1 MNTPIECDLYGNVN
15 STHIMGN
22 KMMNGIGG
30 SGDFARNAGLTIFAT
45 ASVAKEGA
53 ISCIVPMCSHIDH
66 TEHDVQVIVTE
77 QGLADLRWKSPRQRA
92 ELIVERC
99 AHPQYRPLLREYLKD
114 AAKYGGHT
122 PHNLQQALSWHTRY
136 LDICA
141 EQNKLIGQREA
152 LTPWLGLDVPLDTAS
167 TKHVLVLFGTLSGLA
182 SHQAVEAALAETTEL
197 CQVQWAGR
205 AGELQYVLVLCHR
218 KAGEAARDALK
229 SFGFTA
235 TSFRGWKGTAR
246 SNIDQIEDRQRI
258 LSQELEACR
267 ARLAQEAGHQTA
279 LQICIDRMTQDIQR
293 MEAKE
298 KLLSSTSTFFLE
310 GWVPAEQLSD
320 VEHLLSQY
328 SAAWEATDPEPDE
341 YPQVPVKLKNNRLT
355 RPLNMVTDMYV
366 YPAYDGVDPNPL
378 MAPFFI
384 FFFGMMMADMAYG
397 LLMLAGGIFMR
408 RKLRPSGTMEHM
420 AGLLILCGIST
431 FVMGALTGSFL
442 GDFLPRLAKLI
453 RPDTTFT
460 ALPALFTPLT
470 DTLAILIGS
479 LALGLLQVL
488 TGMAISVVRKVQAG
502 TWTDALWDEGTWW
515 IILAGVALAVV
526 GIGNLGG
533 YPIVLLIGLLMLLY
547 GGTRNAKGFGKLT
560 ALIGTVY
567 NGATGFFSDILSYA
581 RLMALMLAG
590 SVIAQVFNT
599 LGEVSGSVAGFVI
612 ISLVGNALNFML
624 NLLGCYVHDLRLQCL
639 EFFGRF
645 YKEGGKP
652 FRPLLIN
659 TKYVDIKEED

>member
-1 MNTPIECDLYGNVN
+1 M
-15 STHIMGN
+15 
-22 KMMNGIGG
+22 
-30 SGDFARNAGLTIFAT
+30 
-45 ASVAKEGA
+45 
-53 ISCIVPMCSHIDH
+53 
-66 TEHDVQVIVTE
+66 
-77 QGLADLRWKSPRQRA
+77 
-92 ELIVERC
+92 
-99 AHPQYRPLLREYLKD
+99 
-114 AAKYGGHT
+114 
-122 PHNLQQALSWHTRY
+122 
-136 LDICA
+136 
-141 EQNKLIGQREA
+141 
-152 LTPWLGLDVPLDTAS
+152 
-167 TKHVLVLFGTLSGLA
+167 
-182 SHQAVEAALAETTEL
+182 
-197 CQVQWAGR
+197 
-205 AGELQYVLVLCHR
+205 
-218 KAGEAARDALK
+218 
-229 SFGFTA
+229 
-235 TSFRGWKGTAR
+235 
-246 SNIDQIEDRQRI
+246 
-258 LSQELEACR
+258 
-267 ARLAQEAGHQTA
+267 
-279 LQICIDRMTQDIQR
+279 
-293 MEAKE
+293 
-298 KLLSSTSTFFLE
+298 
-310 GWVPAEQLSD
+310 
-320 VEHLLSQY
+320 
-328 SAAWEATDPEPDE
+328 
-341 YPQVPVKLKNNRLT
+341 
-355 RPLNMVTDMYV
+355 
-366 YPAYDGVDPNPL
+366 
-378 MAPFFI
+378 
-384 FFFGMMMADMAYG
+384 
-397 LLMLAGGIFMR
+397 
-408 RKLRPSGTMEHM
+408 
-420 AGLLILCGIST
+420 
-431 FVMGALTGSFL
+431 

-599 LGEVSGSVAGFVI
+599 LGEVSGSESGSVAGFVI